1 MSDKKQQQDNSK
13 PKQASPPSNPEFN
26 PYEFM
31 SKGQV
36 VRSRAV
42 FQGGDGKAHTMRDII
57 PRKPLKTDGSAT
69 EKEITEA
76 INNTTAEGRDTRAYT
91 VQNAFRIY
99 TLEKKVEQERA
110 ERLRVERERQTR
122 ERADAYA
129 YFN

>member
-1 MSDKKQQQDNSK
+1 MSDKKQQQNKSK
-13 PKQASPPSNPEFN
+13 PKQVSPPSDPEFN

-31 SKGQV
+31 SNGQV

-42 FQGGDGKAHTMRDII
+42 FQGRDGRAHTMRDIL
-57 PRKPLKTDGSAT
+57 PRAPLKTDGSAT

-76 INNTTAEGRDTRAYT
+76 INKTTAEGQATRSYV

-110 ERLRVERERQTR
+110 ERLRVERERA
-122 ERADAYA
+122 EAYA
-129 YFN
+129 YFNPQW